1 MIQVNMH
8 EAKTQLSKLVGK
20 AAEGEAFIIA
30 KAGKPLVKVVPY
42 DAPEKPSILG
52 CMRGL
57 GYVDPDLDIKS
68 IAREEIMEMFYGKD
82 WDKDENEA
90 ASRHE
95 HADLGNVLA

>member
-42 DAPEKPSILG
+42 DAPKKPSPLG
-52 CMRGL
+52 CMKGL
-57 GYVDPDLDIKS
+57 GHIDEKYLDPKEFKA
-68 IAREEIMEMFYGKD
+68 IARDEIMEMFYGKG
-82 WDKDENEA
+82 WEDEE
-90 ASRHE
+90 
-95 HADLGNVLA
+95 